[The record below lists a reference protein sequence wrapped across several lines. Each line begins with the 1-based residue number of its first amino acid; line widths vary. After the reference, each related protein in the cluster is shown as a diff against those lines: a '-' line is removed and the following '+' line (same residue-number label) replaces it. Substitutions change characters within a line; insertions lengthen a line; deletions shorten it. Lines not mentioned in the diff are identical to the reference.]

1 VGSRASS
8 RLDRYAG
15 IGLIRPDL
23 EDEAVLLLVDSH
35 LHSGHD
41 DICPRCLTFIEER
54 DFVRQTVYGLLQHEV
69 CPP

>member
-1 VGSRASS
+1 MD
-8 RLDRYAG
+8 RLVG